1 MYKKR
6 RKKERGNYIS
16 CHIFIA
22 AFKIFIV
29 LRYSRLLRSVHAAV
43 FVHPNSSPIERASAL
58 FVSLA
63 APSLRS
69 IKPSKRGVC
78 SRGRREVHAV
88 IYHIGNNRN
97 WQNTCFAR
105 APQNQPK
112 KRRKKQGKGR
122 ERERE
127 RERGRKRGG
136 EGGDRSGWEDRVQ
149 IHNTA
154 RRRWAKRGKKKHS
167 LLFSCWRRD
176 ERCSFF
182 LHLSL
187 PLFLLFIC

>member
-1 MYKKR
+1 M
-6 RKKERGNYIS
+6 
-16 CHIFIA
+16 
-22 AFKIFIV
+22 
-29 LRYSRLLRSVHAAV
+29 
-43 FVHPNSSPIERASAL
+43 HPNSSPIERASAL

-63 APSLRS
+63 APPLRS

-127 RERGRKRGG
+127 GEREVAKEEIGVAGRIGSRYIIRRGG
-136 EGGDRSGWEDRVQ
+136 GEQSGEKRS
-149 IHNTA
+149 TA
-154 RRRWAKRGKKKHS
+154 
-167 LLFSCWRRD
+167 
-176 ERCSFF
+176 CSFRVGGGMSGA
-182 LHLSL
+182 LSSSIS
-187 PLFLLFIC
+187 LFLSFSSSFVKTI